1 MSGKCEHFRGLWW
14 FNPQCYIGAFAT
26 GLHSGQQDSADAVAD
41 VVNWDQTLVVRE
53 KAKMCGHMH
62 HRWFFFF
69 TLINFVLR
77 VDHHQIWH
85 CLKRRSISQTLQR
98 RRSTRQ

>member
-62 HRWFFFF
+62 HRWFLFYPDKF
-69 TLINFVLR
+69 
-77 VDHHQIWH
+77 
-85 CLKRRSISQTLQR
+85 CLEGGPSSNLALP
-98 RRSTRQ
+98 